1 MKFNKRTHN
10 CGELS
15 LACEGIPVTLNGW
28 VSVKRDLGGLIFIDL
43 RDRYGITQLRISPE
57 KKNIYEISEKLGLES
72 VISAKGTVIK
82 RESVNKNIPTGEI
95 EIDVDELQILNEA
108 AVTPFV
114 IEEDVKASEDLRLKY
129 RYLDLRRTKLASN
142 IEIRSKVYQSTR
154 KYFEKLGF
162 LEIETP
168 VLMKSTPEGA
178 RDYLVPSRVHKG
190 NFYALPQSPQIYKQI
205 LMVAGMDKY
214 VQICKCFRD
223 EDLRADRQPE
233 FSQIDFEMSF
243 VTEDDVFEV
252 LEGLFKTIWKEVL
265 DVKIDTPIQQMSYD
279 EVMQKY
285 GSDKPDLRIPGMEIH
300 NASGIFGDSEFKVF
314 SDAVGG
320 GGVISGI
327 KLAGQETSRKIFDEL
342 TEFVKKEL
350 GLGGL
355 AYIKFNPD
363 GEITSPIKKFLS
375 EKEIS
380 EAKFLFDAQD
390 NDVIFLLSGDYKKV
404 QKGLGALRVKLAEDF
419 NLIDESKFEF
429 LIVKDFPLFSYDEET
444 DSYVAEH
451 HMFTMPW
458 DEHLKYL
465 KPGASREDIESIR
478 AYCYD
483 VVLNGSEITS
493 GSIRVHRPDIQQE
506 IFDIVGFSHE
516 EAQKRF
522 GFMLEAFKYG
532 APPHGGAAVGIDRV
546 VAIMCGLKSLRDV
559 IAFPKTVAAASP
571 MDESPSTVDEAQL
584 NELGIEMI
592 KK

>member
-57 KKNIYEISEKLGLES
+57 KKDIYEIAEKIGLES

-82 RESVNKNIPTGEI
+82 RESMNKNIPTGEI

-108 AVTPFV
+108 KVTPFV

-129 RYLDLRRTKLASN
+129 RYLDLRRQKLSNN

-243 VTEDDVFEV
+243 VTEEDVFEV
-252 LEGLFKTIWKEVL
+252 LEGLFKTMWKEVL
-265 DVKIDTPIQQMSYD
+265 DVNIQTPIKQMSYD

-300 NASGIFGDSEFKVF
+300 NASGVFGDSEFKVF
-314 SDAVGG
+314 SEAVGG
-320 GGVISGI
+320 GGIVSGI
-327 KLAGQETSRKIFDEL
+327 KLEGQETTRKIFDEL
-342 TEFVKKEL
+342 TEFAKKIL
-350 GLGGL
+350 GFGGL
-355 AYIKFNPD
+355 AYIKFNHD

-380 EAKFLFDAQD
+380 EAKFLFDAVD

-404 QKGLGALRVKLAEDF
+404 QKALGLLRVKLAEDF

-444 DSYVAEH
+444 NSFVAEH

-465 KPGASREDIESIR
+465 KPGATREEIESIR

-493 GSIRVHRPDIQQE
+493 GSIRVHSPDIQQE

-584 NELGIEMI
+584 TELGIELI